1 MTTETETHPGQGPER
16 PLGQQPT
23 PTPANWDATPVRTL
37 NTADIEKTI
46 PHRYPFLLVDKV
58 HILEPKKRA
67 IGFKGTTMNEHFFQ
81 GHFPGHPIMPG
92 VLIVEA
98 LAQTACVLMLADGG
112 LEGKIAYFLGIESCK
127 FRNPV
132 KPGSLLKLQ
141 VEMVRMGGRAGRAR
155 GEAYVDGN
163 LCTEVDLSFVLA
175 AKS

>member
-1 MTTETETHPGQGPER
+1 MGAETQPQTAPADWNAA
-16 PLGQQPT
+16 PLK
-23 PTPANWDATPVRTL
+23 TL
-37 NTADIEKTI
+37 DCVAIEKTI

-58 HILEPKKRA
+58 DILETKKRA
-67 IGFKGTTMNEHFFQ
+67 IGWKGTTMNEHFFQ

-112 LEGKIAYFLGIESCK
+112 LDGKIAYFLGIENCK

-132 KPGSLLKLQ
+132 KPGALLKLH

-155 GEAYVDGN
+155 GEAYIDGN

-175 AKS
+175 PKQP

>member
-1 MTTETETHPGQGPER
+1 METETR
-16 PLGQQPT
+16 PQT
-23 PTPANWDATPVRTL
+23 PPADWNATPVKTL
-37 NTADIEKTI
+37 DSVSIEKTI

-58 HILEPKKRA
+58 DILESKKRA
-67 IGFKGTTMNEHFFQ
+67 IGWKGTTMNEHFFQ

-112 LEGKIAYFLGIESCK
+112 LEGKIAYFLGIENCK

-175 AKS
+175 PKQQ